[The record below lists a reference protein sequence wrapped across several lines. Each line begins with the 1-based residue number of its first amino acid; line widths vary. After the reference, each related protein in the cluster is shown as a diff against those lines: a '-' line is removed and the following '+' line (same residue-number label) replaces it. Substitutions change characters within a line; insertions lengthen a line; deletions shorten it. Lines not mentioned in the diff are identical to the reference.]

1 MNSQPSSGIL
11 KAASH
16 RSQDKDP
23 PLPNDRKGPRVLIV
37 DDEQMIASTLA
48 QILNGSG
55 FEAKA
60 VFSGEHAV
68 PEASAFQPDVLLT
81 DVIMRG
87 ISGIDVAM
95 QVSEVLPA
103 CRVILFS
110 GQASTAD
117 LLDRAKA
124 QGYSF
129 EVIAKPIHPK
139 DLLRMLNSPQG

>member
-1 MNSQPSSGIL
+1 VSNEP
-11 KAASH
+11 
-16 RSQDKDP
+16 
-23 PLPNDRKGPRVLIV
+23 KGPRVLIV

-55 FEAKA
+55 FVAKA

-68 PEASAFQPDVLLT
+68 PEASEFRPDVLLT

-95 QVSEVLPA
+95 QVSKVLPA

-117 LLDRAKA
+117 LLDRAEA
-124 QGYSF
+124 LGYSF

-139 DLLRMLNSPQG
+139 ELLRMLGHRA

>member
-1 MNSQPSSGIL
+1 V
-11 KAASH
+11 
-16 RSQDKDP
+16 
-23 PLPNDRKGPRVLIV
+23 PNDRKGLRVLIV
-37 DDEQMIASTLA
+37 DDEHMIASTLA
-48 QILNGSG
+48 QILNASG

-60 VFSGEHAV
+60 LFSGEHAV
-68 PEASAFQPDVLLT
+68 PVASEFQPDVLLT

-95 QVSEVLPA
+95 QVAQVLPS

-124 QGYSF
+124 QGYRF
-129 EVIAKPIHPK
+129 EMLAKPIHPR
-139 DLLRMLNSPQG
+139 DLLRMLTPAEY

>member
-1 MNSQPSSGIL
+1 MSNEP
-11 KAASH
+11 
-16 RSQDKDP
+16 
-23 PLPNDRKGPRVLIV
+23 KGPRVLIV

-55 FEAKA
+55 FVAKA

-68 PEASAFQPDVLLT
+68 PEASEFRPDVLLT

-95 QVSEVLPA
+95 QVSKVLPA

-117 LLDRAKA
+117 LLDRAEA
-124 QGYSF
+124 LGYSF

-139 DLLRMLNSPQG
+139 ELLRMLGHRA

>member
-1 MNSQPSSGIL
+1 MSNEP
-11 KAASH
+11 
-16 RSQDKDP
+16 
-23 PLPNDRKGPRVLIV
+23 KGPRVLIV

-55 FEAKA
+55 FVAKA

-68 PEASAFQPDVLLT
+68 PEASEFRPDVLLT

-95 QVSEVLPA
+95 QVSKVLPA

-117 LLDRAKA
+117 LLDRAEA

-139 DLLRMLNSPQG
+139 ELLRMLGHRV

>member
-1 MNSQPSSGIL
+1 MSNEP
-11 KAASH
+11 
-16 RSQDKDP
+16 
-23 PLPNDRKGPRVLIV
+23 KGPRVLIV

-55 FEAKA
+55 FVAKA

-68 PEASAFQPDVLLT
+68 PEASEFRPDVLLT

-95 QVSEVLPA
+95 QVSKVLPA

-117 LLDRAKA
+117 LLDRAEVL
-124 QGYSF
+124 GYSF

-139 DLLRMLNSPQG
+139 ELLRMLGHRA

>member
-1 MNSQPSSGIL
+1 M
-11 KAASH
+11 
-16 RSQDKDP
+16 
-23 PLPNDRKGPRVLIV
+23 PNDRKGLRVLIV
-37 DDEQMIASTLA
+37 DDEHMIASTLA
-48 QILNGSG
+48 QILNASG

-60 VFSGEHAV
+60 LFSGEHAV
-68 PEASAFQPDVLLT
+68 PVASEFQPDVLLT

-95 QVSEVLPA
+95 QVAQVLPS

-124 QGYSF
+124 QGYRF
-129 EVIAKPIHPK
+129 EMLAKPIHPR
-139 DLLRMLNSPQG
+139 DLLRMLTPAEN

>member
-1 MNSQPSSGIL
+1 MSNEP
-11 KAASH
+11 
-16 RSQDKDP
+16 
-23 PLPNDRKGPRVLIV
+23 KGPRVLIV

-55 FEAKA
+55 FVAKA

-68 PEASAFQPDVLLT
+68 PEASEFRPDVLLT

-95 QVSEVLPA
+95 QVSKVLPA

-117 LLDRAKA
+117 LLDRAEA
-124 QGYSF
+124 LGYSF

-139 DLLRMLNSPQG
+139 ELLRMLGHRV

>member
-1 MNSQPSSGIL
+1 V
-11 KAASH
+11 
-16 RSQDKDP
+16 
-23 PLPNDRKGPRVLIV
+23 PNEPKGPRVLIV

-55 FEAKA
+55 FVAKA
-60 VFSGEHAV
+60 VFSGEDAV
-68 PEASAFQPDVLLT
+68 PEASEFRPDVLLT

-95 QVSEVLPA
+95 QVSKVLPA

-117 LLDRAKA
+117 LLDRAEA
-124 QGYSF
+124 LGYSF

-139 DLLRMLNSPQG
+139 ELLRMLGHRA

>member
-1 MNSQPSSGIL
+1 V
-11 KAASH
+11 
-16 RSQDKDP
+16 
-23 PLPNDRKGPRVLIV
+23 PNDRKGLRVLIV
-37 DDEQMIASTLA
+37 DDEHMIANTLA
-48 QILNGSG
+48 QILNASG

-60 VFSGEHAV
+60 LFSGEGAV
-68 PEASAFQPDVLLT
+68 PVATEFQPDVLLT

-95 QVSEVLPA
+95 QVAHVLPA

-124 QGYSF
+124 EGYRF
-129 EVIAKPIHPK
+129 EMLAKPIHPR
-139 DLLRMLNSPQG
+139 DLLRMLTPAEN

>member
-1 MNSQPSSGIL
+1 MSNEP
-11 KAASH
+11 
-16 RSQDKDP
+16 
-23 PLPNDRKGPRVLIV
+23 KGPRVLIV

-55 FEAKA
+55 FVAKA

-68 PEASAFQPDVLLT
+68 PEASEFRPDVLLT

-95 QVSEVLPA
+95 QVSKVLPA

-117 LLDRAKA
+117 LLDRAEA
-124 QGYSF
+124 LGYSF

-139 DLLRMLNSPQG
+139 ELLLMLGHRA